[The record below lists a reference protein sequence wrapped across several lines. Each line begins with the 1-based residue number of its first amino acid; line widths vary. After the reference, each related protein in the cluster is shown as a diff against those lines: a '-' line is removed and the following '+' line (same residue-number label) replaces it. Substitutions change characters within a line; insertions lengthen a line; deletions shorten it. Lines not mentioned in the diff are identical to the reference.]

1 MRKKPLEASII
12 SVYKDASALI
22 AAKLDKEIEDRAKWE
37 DLVALSASMGLR
49 HPSPWFK
56 RQVTRR
62 IASEVSV
69 CQRAL
74 KKLSKVL
81 RCGARTR
88 KGTPC
93 QCKPLPGK
101 RRCRL
106 HGGKSTG
113 PKTEA
118 GREAIRESNRRRA
131 KDRSRR
137 PANEL

>member
-1 MRKKPLEASII
+1 MRKRPIEASVIP
-12 SVYKDASALI
+12 VYKGASALI
-22 AAKLDKEIEDRAKWE
+22 ASKLDKEMADRAQWE
-37 DLVALSASMGLR
+37 EHVAKSAALGLR
-49 HPSPWFK
+49 SPSPWFK
-56 RQVTRR
+56 RRVTRR
-62 IASEVSV
+62 IASEVSG

-93 QCKPLPGK
+93 QCKPVQGK
-101 RRCRL
+101 LRCGL

-118 GREAIRESNRRRA
+118 GREAIRESNRRRT
-131 KDRSRR
+131 KDRCFTQS
-137 PANEL
+137 